1 VVNVAD
7 FDYEEY
13 LNNFILSK
21 FGYLEGRVIVSN
33 DEEIIVTKE
42 LICKAVR
49 KLVGYRRNSYKDQLS
64 RKATAHEVIEHIDPK
79 TGQNIITE
87 QDVLNNIPG
96 VTGLKIGGN
105 KPKEI
110 EVKFDDVRNMDL
122 SLSNWDT
129 YQPAEKD
136 FAQERLH
143 SYQEFYSLDAPN
155 DILGIYDVIDLEV
168 RMQTI
173 RLFIRLSKKKDEIAE
188 YDIKLKELRQQWSKT
203 LEDLN
208 LKKKQRD
215 TAKTK
220 TVDNTSEEYINI
232 IKSVDEMQAEIEK
245 RKLEIQNKKQLK
257 RKRNK

>member
-1 VVNVAD
+1 MAD
-7 FDYEEY
+7 FNYEEY

-33 DEEIIVTKE
+33 DEEIVASKE
-42 LICKAVR
+42 WICKAVR

-64 RKATAHEVIEHIDPK
+64 RKATAHEIIEHVDPK

-110 EVKFDDVRNMDL
+110 EIKFDDVRGMDL
-122 SLSNWDT
+122 SLESLDGFKETEKKIIQRRLSELSEDFNLEKSTDKFLAWRVAVCELKIMQLETLVVLNSKEAVNVKAKEQIEVLDGQ
-129 YQPAEKD
+129 YKD
-136 FAQERLH
+136 FCT
-143 SYQEFYSLDAPN
+143 SLNA
-155 DILGIYDVIDLEV
+155 
-168 RMQTI
+168 
-173 RLFIRLSKKKDEIAE
+173 
-188 YDIKLKELRQQWSKT
+188 LKR
-203 LEDLN
+203 
-208 LKKKQRD
+208 QRD
-215 TAKTK
+215 TVKTK
-220 TVDNTSEEYINI
+220 TVDNTGEEYMNT
-232 IKSVDEMQAEIEK
+232 IKSVDEMQAETEK